1 MTDRAHRGIDAGR
14 GLGSIGEPRGTPRA
28 SVVIA
33 TYNRRHL
40 LAEVL
45 RALGRQSIPL
55 GSFEVV
61 FVDDGSQDGTAEW
74 LATLTLPFDHQVLR
88 QTNQGPSAARN
99 AGIRVSRGDIVV
111 LLDDDLVPDPDLLR
125 EHLRIH
131 DSEEGVVVIGP
142 ALSLPHYRQPWI
154 AWQQATL
161 ERAYDAMARGDI
173 EPSFRQ
179 FWSGNCSVAR
189 EQVVAVGGFDP
200 SLRFN
205 EDVELGYR
213 LMSRGLHFR
222 FNASATGLHHSSR
235 SFAGWSA
242 THRAYGQLD
251 VGLFRRLGEDAMY
264 QLLAGDWSRRHPLTR
279 WLVRRTVGRRGRLTI
294 ATGVLGVCVRVG
306 TLVPMSRFSHAVCAA
321 LANMLYWDGVTQELG
336 HGAALCATLEAGE
349 HRA

>member
-1 MTDRAHRGIDAGR
+1 MTDRGGQGIDAGG
-14 GLGSIGEPRGTPRA
+14 GLRSSGEARETLRA

-40 LAEVL
+40 LTEVL
-45 RALGRQSIPL
+45 RALGQQSIPR
-55 GSFEVV
+55 SCFEVV

-74 LATLTLPFDHQVLR
+74 LATLTLPFDHRVLR

-99 AGIRVSRGDIVV
+99 AGIRVARGDIVV
-111 LLDDDLVPDPDLLR
+111 LLDDDFVPDPDLLR

-131 DSEEGVVVIGP
+131 DSEEGVVVMGP

-161 ERAYDAMARGDI
+161 ERTYDAMVRGDL

-200 SLRFN
+200 SLRVN

-213 LMSRGLHFR
+213 LMSRGLRFR
-222 FNASATGLHHSSR
+222 FNAKATGLHYSSR

-242 THRAYGQLD
+242 THRAYGQLHA
-251 VGLFRRLGEDAMY
+251 GLFRRLGEDAMY
-264 QLLAGDWSRRHPLTR
+264 RLLAREWSRRHRLTR

-294 ATGVLGVCVRVG
+294 ATGVLGTCVRLG
-306 TLVPMSRFSHAVCAA
+306 ALAPMSSLSHAMCAA
-321 LANMLYWDGVTQELG
+321 LANMLYWDGVAQELG
-336 HGAALCATLEAGE
+336 RGAALCATLEAGE
-349 HRA
+349 RGA